1 MNTKLHEAFEA
12 IQALPEE
19 TQEAIAFELLEELP
33 YYTESSLSP
42 EQVAIVQ
49 ERLSRP
55 FEYASNEEVS
65 RVLDKHNLHVPKVA

>member
-42 EQVAIVQ
+42 KQVAIVQ
-49 ERLSRP
+49 DRLSKP
-55 FEYASNEEVS
+55 FVYATDDEVE
-65 RVLDKHNLHVPKVA
+65 RVVGKM